1 MRSTRIGRVVAILA
15 CLGLVAG
22 AFLATPAEAKK
33 RKKKKK
39 KPAVCAAY
47 EPGEFGAEAP
57 VTLVTDAATAEAP
70 VEVPLETAEGL
81 GTSSAE
87 GEGHDTGPTTHA
99 YTNVQVDSKSP
110 TADLNVK
117 ILFSP
122 QYDYDLSVRD
132 ESHTLY
138 ANSAG
143 FGLVPGG
150 SEGQVS
156 DFGSEQTPPVTI
168 NDCGGA
174 LIDVTSATTP
184 GEEITVQYWLGSG
197 A

>member
-1 MRSTRIGRVVAILA
+1 MRSTRIGRVLAILA

-39 KPAVCAAY
+39 PAACAAY
-47 EPGEFGAEAP
+47 QPGEFGAEAP

-70 VEVPLETAEGL
+70 VEVTLATAEGL
-81 GTSSAE
+81 GTSSEE

-99 YTNVQVDSKSP
+99 YTNVQVDSASP
-110 TADLNVK
+110 SADLNVK
-117 ILFSP
+117 ITFSP
-122 QYDYDLSVRD
+122 QYDYDLAVRD
-132 ESHTLY
+132 ESHALY

-143 FGLVPGG
+143 FGIIPGG
-150 SEGQVS
+150 SDGS
-156 DFGSEQTPPVTI
+156 ASSFGSEQTPPVTI

-174 LIDVTSATTP
+174 LVDVTSATTP
-184 GEEITVQYWLGSG
+184 GEEITVQYWLG